1 MPERGKRD
9 VRYKDDRRV
18 RDFREG
24 ASNVMRN
31 FNLSASVRQI
41 VEGTKEKSKQIK
53 IKMGK

>member
-31 FNLSASVRQI
+31 FNLRASVRQI